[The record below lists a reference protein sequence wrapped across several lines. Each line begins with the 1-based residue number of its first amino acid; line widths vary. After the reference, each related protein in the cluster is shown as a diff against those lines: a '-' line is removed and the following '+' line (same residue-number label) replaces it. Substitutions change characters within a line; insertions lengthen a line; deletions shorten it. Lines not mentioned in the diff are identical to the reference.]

1 MLGRSAGELSEIK
14 LVQSRSA
21 ERKMKVKFGVAFII
35 HESRHKNKGET
46 ECRTEGGAKPD
57 GTRGFLTSIHD
68 YINNRESSSHAYTA
82 NGKRQNQVEKLSK

>member
-1 MLGRSAGELSEIK
+1 MNPQNYQRGLYNHLFLFMKYRQASFPK
-14 LVQSRSA
+14 LKLAQSRSA

-57 GTRGFLTSIHD
+57 ETRGFLTSIHD
-68 YINNRESSSHAYTA
+68 YINNRES
-82 NGKRQNQVEKLSK
+82 